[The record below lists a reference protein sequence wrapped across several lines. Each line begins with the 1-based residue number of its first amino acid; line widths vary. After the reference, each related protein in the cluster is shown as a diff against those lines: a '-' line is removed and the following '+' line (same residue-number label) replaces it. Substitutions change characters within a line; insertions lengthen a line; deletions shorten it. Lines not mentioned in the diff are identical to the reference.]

1 MHFLSFPEI
10 MPTGLDFDGRSPFVI
25 DKKTLMNVR
34 SFLLDY
40 PHPMPAES
48 QTGLYFLADFPMFC

>member
-1 MHFLSFPEI
+1 MHFLSIPEI
-10 MPTGLDFDGRSPFVI
+10 MLIGLGFDGRSPFVI
-25 DKKTLMNVR
+25 DKNTLMNVR

-48 QTGLYFLADFPMFC
+48 QTGLHFPADFPMFC